1 MIAALAHRYL
11 GSWQENTHDI
21 DCLSTVAA
29 QQGDTEAA
37 QNLAT
42 LATAHDHA
50 AGVLRAFLT
59 GSLLGHPH

>member
-1 MIAALAHRYL
+1 VHRYL

-21 DCLSTVAA
+21 SCLSTLAA
-29 QQGDTEAA
+29 QHGDPEAA

-42 LATAHDHA
+42 VAAAHDHA

-59 GSLLGHPH
+59 GSLLDPPPLT